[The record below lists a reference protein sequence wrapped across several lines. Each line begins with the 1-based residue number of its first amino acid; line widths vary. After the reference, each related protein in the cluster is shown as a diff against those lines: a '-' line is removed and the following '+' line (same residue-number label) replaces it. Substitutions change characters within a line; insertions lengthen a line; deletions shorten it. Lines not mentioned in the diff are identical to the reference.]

1 MGMSAVVVEV
11 IVVVVKEEVVEVV
24 VVVVVVVVIVS
35 VVLVTLYDDGDAVS
49 NHQTLFFCIDS
60 LNDDNTMN
68 IVYRQPLHEYHSVAM
83 GVGDQEGD
91 LDA

>member
-49 NHQTLFFCIDS
+49 SQQTHFICIDS
-60 LNDDNTMN
+60 LKDDDTMT
-68 IVYRQPLHEYHSVAM
+68 IVYRQSLYEHHSVAM